1 MFLVTSEPWCAPS
14 AKRGQKKSL
23 SIRSSPVRSGPQTT
37 RLSEALEIVVGLPV
51 SRGFERLG
59 LKAKIIR

>member
-1 MFLVTSEPWCAPS
+1 MLLVTSEPWRAPS
-14 AKRGQKKSL
+14 AKRSRKESL
-23 SIRSSPVRSGPQTT
+23 SITSSPVRSSPQTT
-37 RLSEALEIVVGLPV
+37 RLSEAPEIVVGLPV